1 MGTRTEVV
9 VGIPPDQLERRR
21 NLQAYNASEAPAPM
35 ILAKGAGAV
44 AERIKEIARQNSVPV
59 RENKSL
65 ARVLYKVVEVG
76 DTIPE
81 EFYQAV
87 AAILAQVYKARP
99 RRQ

>member
-1 MGTRTEVV
+1 M
-9 VGIPPDQLERRR
+9 
-21 NLQAYNASEAPAPM
+21 
-35 ILAKGAGAV
+35 

-59 RENKSL
+59 RENKPL
-65 ARVLYKVVEVG
+65 ARALYKVVEVG

-87 AAILAQVYKARP
+87 AAILAQVYKVRP